1 MKVSM
6 NHEVYMNQKELN
18 EIRRRI
24 APGKNN
30 MGKLYGCYVNYN
42 KEIIAKMD
50 ASMGL
55 MPEIELEKF
64 VALFRGALGG
74 TLGKNLLSLQF
85 TNEQITDGEEHRLL
99 NDLRRDA
106 CADEEMRNKLY
117 DKIIAGL
124 ETNEMNWL
132 ILIAGDAYDVPKK
145 TKNDDFLADGSDT
158 VFRYML
164 CAICP
169 VKDGKA
175 ELGYFANESQFHS
188 YAAKATVGS
197 PAVGFMFP
205 AFDARTANIHN
216 ALFFTRDVKEMP
228 QGIIENV
235 FGTAVP
241 LSCTEQ
247 RDAFQA
253 VLAESLE
260 DECSFDVVQAV
271 HEQIREKMEQHKESK
286 DPEPLDITPRDVGL
300 ILENTGVDGAR
311 VQAFQ
316 QKCGE
321 EFGVAAAFNPIGL
334 IDASKFELLTPQV
347 KISVDPKFSYM
358 VETKIIDGKKYILI
372 PADEGVEVNGV
383 SVKITD

>member
-1 MKVSM
+1 
-6 NHEVYMNQKELN
+6 MNQKELN

-50 ASMGL
+50 VSMGL

-64 VALFRGALGG
+64 IALFRGALGG
-74 TLGKNLLSLQF
+74 TLGKNLLNLQF
-85 TNEQITDGEEHRLL
+85 TNEQITDGAEHKLL
-99 NDLRRDA
+99 NDLRKDA
-106 CADEEMRNKLY
+106 CHDEEMRNKLY

-124 ETNEMNWL
+124 ETEEMNWL
-132 ILIAGDAYDVPKK
+132 ILIAGDSYDVPKK

-158 VFRYML
+158 VFNYML

-188 YAAKATVGS
+188 YAAKATVS
-197 PAVGFMFP
+197 APMVGFMFP
-205 AFDARTANIHN
+205 AFDDRATNIHN
-216 ALFFTRDVKEMP
+216 ALFFTKDVKEMP

-241 LSCTEQ
+241 LSSAEQ

-253 VLAESLE
+253 VLAETLE
-260 DECSFDVVQAV
+260 EECSFDVVQAV
-271 HEQIREKMEQHKESK
+271 HEQLREKMAQHKESK
-286 DPEPLDITPRDVGL
+286 DPEPLDITPRDVGV
-300 ILENTGVDGAR
+300 ILENTGVGGEK

-321 EFGVAAAFNPIGL
+321 EFGTAAAFNPVNI
-334 IDASKFELLTPQV
+334 IDASKFELVTPQV

-358 VETKIIDGKKYILI
+358 VETKVIDGKKYVLI

-383 SVKITD
+383 AVKITD

>member
-1 MKVSM
+1 
-6 NHEVYMNQKELN
+6 MNQKELN

-30 MGKLYGCYVNYN
+30 MGKVYGCYINYN
-42 KEIIAKMD
+42 KEIIARMD

-74 TLGKNLLSLQF
+74 TLGRNLLNLQF
-85 TNEQITDGEEHRLL
+85 TNEQITGGEEHKLL
-99 NDLRRDA
+99 NDLRKDA
-106 CADEEMRNKLY
+106 CKDEEMRNKLY

-124 ETNEMNWL
+124 ETQEMNWL
-132 ILIAGDAYDVPKK
+132 ILLAADSYDVPKK
-145 TKNDDFLADGSDT
+145 TKNDDLLAEGSDT
-158 VFRYML
+158 VFNYML

-188 YAAKATVGS
+188 YAAKATVS
-197 PAVGFMFP
+197 APMVGFMFP
-205 AFDARTANIHN
+205 SFDGRATNIHN
-216 ALFFTRDVKEMP
+216 ALFFTKDVKEMP

-241 LSCTEQ
+241 LSSSEQ
-247 RDAFQA
+247 RDTFQT

-260 DECSFDVVQAV
+260 EECSFDVVQAV
-271 HEQIREKMEQHKESK
+271 HEQLREKMEQHKESK
-286 DPEPLDITPRDVGL
+286 DPEPLDITPRDVGV
-300 ILENTGVDGAR
+300 ILENSGVNGEK

-316 QKCGE
+316 KKCGE
-321 EFGVAAAFNPIGL
+321 EFGAAAVLNPINL

-358 VETKIIDGKKYILI
+358 VETRIVDGKKYIMI
-372 PADEGVEVNGV
+372 PADEGVEVNGMA
-383 SVKITD
+383 VKITE

>member
-1 MKVSM
+1 
-6 NHEVYMNQKELN
+6 MNQKELN

-30 MGKLYGCYVNYN
+30 MAKIYACYVSYN
-42 KEIIAKMD
+42 KEIIARMD
-50 ASMGL
+50 SSLGL

-64 VALFRGALGG
+64 IGLFRGALGG
-74 TLGKNLLSLQF
+74 TLGKNLLNLGF
-85 TNEQITDGEEHRLL
+85 TNEQITGGAEHKLL
-99 NDLRRDA
+99 NDLRKCA
-106 CADEEMRNKLY
+106 CGDEELRNALF

-124 ETNEMNWL
+124 DTDEMNWL
-132 ILIAGDAYDVPKK
+132 ILLAADSYDVPKK
-145 TKNDDFLADGSDT
+145 SKNDDIIADGSDT
-158 VFRYML
+158 VFNYFL
-164 CAICP
+164 CALCP

-188 YAAKATVGS
+188 YAAKATVS
-197 PAVGFMFP
+197 VPRIGFMFP
-205 AFDARTANIHN
+205 SFDGRAANIHST
-216 ALFFTRDVKEMP
+216 LFFTKDSGEMP

-253 VLAESLE
+253 VLAEALE

-271 HEQIREKMEQHKESK
+271 HEQLREKMEQHKASK

-300 ILENTGVDGAR
+300 ILENTGVNGEK

-321 EFGVAAAFNPIGL
+321 EFGAAAAFNPISL
-334 IDASKFELLTPQV
+334 IDAGKFEMVTPEV

-358 VETKIIDGKKYILI
+358 VETRIIGGRKYILI

-383 SVKITD
+383 SVKITE

>member
-1 MKVSM
+1 
-6 NHEVYMNQKELN
+6 MNQKELN

-30 MGKLYGCYVNYN
+30 MGKVYGCYINYN
-42 KEIIAKMD
+42 KEIIARMD

-85 TNEQITDGEEHRLL
+85 TNEQITDGAENKLL
-99 NDLRRDA
+99 NDLRKTA
-106 CADEEMRNKLY
+106 CQDEEMRNKLY
-117 DKIIAGL
+117 EKIIAGL
-124 ETNEMNWL
+124 ETQEMNWL
-132 ILIAGDAYDVPKK
+132 ILIAADSYDVPKK
-145 TKNDDFLADGSDT
+145 TKNDDILDDGSDT
-158 VFRYML
+158 VFHYML

-188 YAAKATVGS
+188 YAAQATVS
-197 PAVGFMFP
+197 APMMGFMFP
-205 AFDARTANIHN
+205 SFDGRAANIHN
-216 ALFFTRDVKEMP
+216 ALFYTKSVKEMP

-241 LSCTEQ
+241 LSCTEH

-253 VLAESLE
+253 VLAQSLE

-271 HEQIREKMEQHKESK
+271 HEQLREKMEQHKESR
-286 DPEPLDITPRDVGL
+286 DPEPLDITPRDVGV
-300 ILENTGVDGAR
+300 ILENSGVDGEK

-316 QKCGE
+316 EKCGE
-321 EFGVAAAFNPIGL
+321 EFGKAAAFNPINL

-358 VETKIIDGKKYILI
+358 VETKIIDGKKYIMI

-383 SVKITD
+383 AVKITE

>member
-1 MKVSM
+1 
-6 NHEVYMNQKELN
+6 MNQKELN

-30 MGKLYGCYVNYN
+30 IGRLYGCYVNYN
-42 KEIIAKMD
+42 KEIIAKFEE
-50 ASMGL
+50 SMGL

-64 VALFRGALGG
+64 VGLFRGALGG
-74 TLGKNLLSLQF
+74 TLGKNLLTLQF
-85 TNEQITDGEEHRLL
+85 SNTQITDGEEHRIL
-99 NDLRRDA
+99 NELRRNG
-106 CADEEMRNKLY
+106 CGDEEMRNKLF

-124 ETNEMNWL
+124 ETEEMNWV
-132 ILIAGDAYDVPKK
+132 ILIAADSYDVPKK
-145 TKNDDFLADGSDT
+145 TKNDDILDDGSET
-158 VFRYML
+158 VFNYMI

-175 ELGYFANESQFHS
+175 ELGYFANESAFRS
-188 YAAKATVGS
+188 YAAKATIANPVS
-197 PAVGFMFP
+197 GFLFP
-205 AFDARTANIHN
+205 CFDGRAANIYN
-216 ALFFTRDVKEMP
+216 ALFYTRDVKIMP

-241 LSCTEQ
+241 LSSAEQ

-271 HEQIREKMEQHKESK
+271 HEQLREKMAQHKESR
-286 DPEPLDITPRDVGL
+286 DPEPLDITPRDVGV
-300 ILENTGVDGAR
+300 ILENTGVPGEK

-316 QKCGE
+316 QKCSE
-321 EFGVAAAFNPIGL
+321 EFGAGAAFNPIN
-334 IDASKFELLTPQV
+334 IINASKFELLTPQV
-347 KISVDPKFSYM
+347 KISVDPQFSYM
-358 VETKIIDGKKYILI
+358 VETRVIDGKKYVMI

-383 SVKITD
+383 AVKISE

>member
-1 MKVSM
+1 
-6 NHEVYMNQKELN
+6 MNQKELN

-30 MGKLYGCYVNYN
+30 MGRLYGCYVNYN
-42 KEIIAKMD
+42 KEIIAKFD
-50 ASMGL
+50 ESMGL

-64 VALFRGALGG
+64 VGLFRGALGG
-74 TLGKNLLSLQF
+74 TLGKNLLTLQF
-85 TNEQITDGEEHRLL
+85 TASQITDGEEHRIL
-99 NDLRRDA
+99 NELRKNACGDEDLRS
-106 CADEEMRNKLY
+106 KLFER
-117 DKIIAGL
+117 IIAGL
-124 ETNEMNWL
+124 ETEEMNWL
-132 ILIAGDAYDVPKK
+132 ILIASDSYDVPKK
-145 TKNDDFLADGSDT
+145 TKNDDLLDDGSET
-158 VFRYML
+158 VFNYML
-164 CAICP
+164 CAVCP

-175 ELGYFANESQFHS
+175 ELGYFANESAFRS
-188 YAAKATVGS
+188 YAAKATVAN

-205 AFDARTANIHN
+205 CFDGRAANIYN
-216 ALFFTRDVKEMP
+216 ALFYTRDVKVMP

-241 LSCTEQ
+241 LSSAEQ

-271 HEQIREKMEQHKESK
+271 HEQLREKMAQHKESR
-286 DPEPLDITPRDVGL
+286 DPEPLDITPRDVGV
-300 ILENTGVDGAR
+300 ILENTGVNGEK

-321 EFGVAAAFNPIGL
+321 EFGAGAAFNPIN
-334 IDASKFELLTPQV
+334 IINASKFELVTPQV
-347 KISVDPKFSYM
+347 KISVDPQFSYM
-358 VETKIIDGKKYILI
+358 VETKIINGKKYVMI

-383 SVKITD
+383 AVKITE